1 MRYILGLILF
11 LSVAYGQIND
21 KNFKEKVNG
30 GVTVAVFT
38 SEWQEQDLDE
48 KILKGVDGYQ
58 DAEILIV
65 KSEDAP
71 KVVKKLRFRNFP
83 SIALFF
89 DGSKKET
96 WKADM
101 DGEVDCSSKEIRN
114 AMIVSVIGFIG
125 ASIYL
130 TDYFEN
136 HGLWFSLMF
145 FMILRALTL
154 KFYFNK
160 ILRKF

>member
-11 LSVAYGQIND
+11 LSVAYGQVND

-38 SEWQEQDLDE
+38 SEWQEQELDS

-101 DGEVDCSSKEIRN
+101 DGEVDCSSSEIK
-114 AMIVSVIGFIG
+114 G
-125 ASIYL
+125 AIDDML
-130 TDYFEN
+130 AEDVF
-136 HGLWFSLMF
+136 
-145 FMILRALTL
+145 
-154 KFYFNK
+154 
-160 ILRKF
+160 

>member
-1 MRYILGLILF
+1 MRFIFTLLLF
-11 LSVAYGQIND
+11 LSVTFSQNVND

-30 GVTVAVFT
+30 GVVVAVFT

-48 KILKGVDGYQ
+48 KILKGVEGYQ
-58 DAEILIV
+58 DCEIIYV
-65 KSEDAP
+65 ASEQAK

-101 DGEVDCSSKEIRN
+101 DGELDLSNKEIKS
-114 AMIVSVIGFIG
+114 AIDDVLAEDVF
-125 ASIYL
+125 
-130 TDYFEN
+130 
-136 HGLWFSLMF
+136 
-145 FMILRALTL
+145 
-154 KFYFNK
+154 
-160 ILRKF
+160 